1 MGPKH
6 QQIPPFSWAVLT
18 RLGKTY
24 LSRFP
29 GVLALYLITALITQS
44 ILPVFVPLLAA
55 DITNQFQQS
64 EKGPL
69 KSGADVKTENAPS
82 PAVSDKSASNLDLGH
97 LRFLF
102 FVWAA
107 LITSLWALN
116 FLAKC
121 VQTYFS
127 GVMARSMRKDLF
139 ESILRQSPN
148 FFMSRDKNEL
158 NAIINQFT
166 IQAQMGLRQLLV
178 DPIIQVFGIGMAG
191 WALFGQI
198 MSKHPSPHMW
208 MAMAAIA
215 LFGLTAPWVTGLLGG
230 RLQRATGA
238 VQQQNLRMSTLV
250 GNALNAPEEIQAMQ
264 AETFFGKKHD
274 HELDSTL
281 NLNLRQTYTIEGLN
295 VVNTLPSDIV
305 VIALMALLVFFM
317 AAHAG
322 GAAGA
327 AGTIIALLM
336 LTPQFMGQVQALSG
350 YSISRSMAWPCIAMV
365 NDIISLKPEVVE
377 QAGAREIETIDGTL
391 EARNVVFS
399 YDPGRPI
406 LNGFSL
412 KVTPQKWTGLI
423 GRSGQGKSTF
433 FRLVLRFFDFQSG
446 DIMVGN
452 IPVREFRQ
460 SSLRRLVALM
470 VQLPAFFFDTLRE
483 NMRVA
488 RPDATDDEIR
498 AACEMTGIW
507 SILVELLGPNP
518 LEAQL
523 AGGAMLSG
531 GQKRRLAISRGLLRK
546 PSIIFM
552 DEPTVGLNPEDKLP
566 LIPVL
571 RKACEGKTV
580 LLVEQDI
587 LWLEQIC
594 DHILVLDHGKIV
606 QQGTPAELAAQGGLY
621 LQMRDSYVKSKE
633 AKEAKE
639 ALAAA

>member
-1 MGPKH
+1 M
-6 QQIPPFSWAVLT
+6 PPFSWGVLT
-18 RLGKTY
+18 GMGKKYLGQ
-24 LSRFP
+24 LP
-29 GVLALYLITALITQS
+29 GLLALYLITALVTQS
-44 ILPVFVPLLAA
+44 ILPVFVPLLAS
-55 DITNQFQQS
+55 DITNQFQPP

-69 KSGADVKTENAPS
+69 KSGAESKTENAASVNATS
-82 PAVSDKSASNLDLGH
+82 PVTADKSAGTLDLGH

-116 FLAKC
+116 FITKC

-127 GVMARSMRKDLF
+127 GKMAQSLRKDLF
-139 ESILRQSPN
+139 ETILRQSPN
-148 FFMSRDKNEL
+148 FFATRDKNEL

-166 IQAQMGLRQLLV
+166 IRAQMGVIQLLV
-178 DPIIQVFGIGMAG
+178 DPAIQAFGIGMAS
-191 WALFGQI
+191 WALYHQI
-198 MSKHPSPHMW
+198 TRQHPSPHMW

-215 LFGLTAPWVTGLLGG
+215 LFGLTAPWLTGVLGD
-230 RLQRATGA
+230 RLQHATDA
-238 VQQQNLRMSTLV
+238 VQKQNLRLSTLV

-264 AETFFGKKHD
+264 AEPFFAKKHD
-274 HELDSTL
+274 HELDGAFD
-281 NLNLRQTYTIEGLN
+281 LNLRQTYTVEGLN
-295 VVNTLPSDIV
+295 VINTLPSDIV

-317 AAHAG
+317 AAQTGSAV
-322 GAAGA
+322 GA
-327 AGTIIALLM
+327 AGTIIALLL

-350 YSISRSMAWPCIAMV
+350 YSICRSMAWPTIAMV
-365 NDIISLKPEVVE
+365 NDIVTSKPEVVE
-377 QAGAREIETIDGTL
+377 QKGAREIESIDGTL
-391 EARNVVFS
+391 EARDVVFS
-399 YDPGRPI
+399 YAPGRTI
-406 LNGFSL
+406 LNGFSI
-412 KVTPQKWTGLI
+412 KIAPQKWTGLI

-433 FRLVLRFFDFQSG
+433 FRLVLQFFDFQSG
-446 DIMVGN
+446 EILVGN

-488 RPDATDDEIR
+488 RADATDDEIR
-498 AACEMTGIW
+498 AACELTGIW
-507 SILVELLGPNP
+507 DILVRVLGPNP
-518 LEAQL
+518 LDQQL
-523 AGGAMLSG
+523 AGGAMLAG
-531 GQKRRLAISRGLLRK
+531 GQRRRLAISRGLLRN

-566 LIPVL
+566 LIPIL

-580 LLVEQDI
+580 VLVEQDI

-594 DHILVLDHGKIV
+594 DHILVLDKGKIV

-639 ALAAA
+639 ALAAN